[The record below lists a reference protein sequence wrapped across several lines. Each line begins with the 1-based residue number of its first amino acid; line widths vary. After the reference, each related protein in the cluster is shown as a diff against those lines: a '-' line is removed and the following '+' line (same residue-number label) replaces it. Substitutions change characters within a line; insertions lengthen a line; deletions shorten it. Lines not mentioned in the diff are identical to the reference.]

1 MIRYVGRRLL
11 TALIT
16 VWLVATAGFLLVEMI
31 PGDPARSLAGPSA
44 SEATVQR
51 IREAYGFDDP
61 LPQRYL
67 LTMTRMVQGDLG
79 DSFSRGEPVAT
90 VIARSLPQTLTLTAL
105 AFLAE
110 LAIGVPLALWVVS
123 RRSRWADRFLLG
135 SAALTSAVPSFL
147 HRPRAAVRVRVR
159 AGLVPA
165 GRSRAPA
172 PAAYVLPVLTLGVPF
187 GLVLARLLRTS
198 LLEQLDQPYVVYA
211 AGMGDSAW
219 SVRIRHV
226 LPNAVLPL
234 LSVLALDFAGLFS
247 AVAVVEVMF
256 SMPGLGADLVQRA
269 AAPGHGAHRGRG
281 GHRRAAGRAGQ
292 PAGRRGDRGHRP
304 ARPAVAVAV
313 RPPRRPPGAAR

>member
-44 SEATVQR
+44 SEETVQR

-79 DSFSRGEPVAT
+79 DSFSRGDPVAT
-90 VIARSLPQTLTLTAL
+90 VIARSLPQTLTLTGL

-110 LAIGVPLALWVVS
+110 VAIGVPLALWVVS

-147 HRPRAAVRVRVR
+147 IGLVLLYVFAFVLHWLPLPGPRA
-159 AGLVPA
+159 G
-165 GRSRAPA
+165 
-172 PAAYVLPVLTLGVPF
+172 PAAYLLPVLTLGVPF

-226 LPNAVLPL
+226 LPNAILPL

-256 SMPGLGADLVQRA
+256 SMPGLGADLVTGLKRLDTA
-269 AAPGHGAHRGRG
+269 LIVGVGVIAGLLVALVNLLADVATVVIDPRV
-281 GHRRAAGRAGQ
+281 RR
-292 PAGRRGDRGHRP
+292 
-304 ARPAVAVAV
+304 
-313 RPPRRPPGAAR
+313 